1 MVILRPT
8 TKLRKHLPVGAVDG
22 ARSDTALGDWY
33 VNRVVVDRR
42 PLLLLVSSASLLAVL
57 VPARNVREL
66 PARIADTVGQR
77 LGRLGVPRRL
87 IDAELHAMAPIRLA
101 KTENRSVLGIM
112 VDFAKMLPHSLHPD
126 LSDHSHLMDTEE
138 FLWGNPCFA
147 GKSAEEVVFPRKK
160 APDLL
165 RQRWDAG

>member
-1 MVILRPT
+1 VVILRPT
-8 TKLRKHLPVGAVDG
+8 TKLRKYLPVGPVDG
-22 ARSDTALGDWY
+22 AESDTALGDWY

-42 PLLLLVSSASLLAVL
+42 PLLLLVSSTSLLAVV

-66 PARIADTVGQR
+66 PGRIAELVGQR

-87 IDAELHAMAPIRLA
+87 IDAELRAMAPVRLA

-112 VDFAKMLPHSLHPD
+112 VDFAKMLPHTSHRD
-126 LSDHSHLMDTEE
+126 LSDRSHLMETEE

-147 GKSAEEVVFPRKK
+147 GKSAEEVVFPRKR

-165 RQRWDAG
+165 RRRWDAG